1 LKITQEEVVDL
12 QTVLNIELEEDDL
25 PPYLDRGY
33 QRVVNRVSIPGFR
46 KGKAPRTIVENFL
59 GKESLIREALDF
71 MVSDVTEKAFSERNI
86 ETAGPPDVEL
96 LDLDP
101 VIFKATVALKP
112 IVDLGNYR
120 GIRVPET
127 PPEVKDEDV
136 ANQLEA
142 LRHESASWEP
152 VDRAVA
158 LGDMVTMDVTA
169 TVEDSE
175 ILNESDTVYLADAE
189 NEMPFPGL
197 PQRLEGAEVGVVR
210 EFDLEIPSD
219 YGSDQIAGKTA
230 RFVVTVNDVK
240 ERKLPEL
247 DDEFAKGVGDDCDT
261 LDALRESVRDQLQA
275 AAEESAERLYK
286 EAAVDELLA
295 NATVELAP
303 LSVDREIDRSMG
315 HRARLSEML
324 GVPVE
329 DFLRQFGTTEEEVR
343 QSTRETAVRDL
354 TRSYALATLA
364 EAEGLEVA
372 DDEVEEQVREILAAD
387 GGRRQG
393 SRRQDRRRER
403 DRLRAGVEAEMMET
417 KSLGR
422 LVDIAK
428 GGADTDAAD
437 HEEQGTEGERVDT

>member
-1 LKITQEEVVDL
+1 M

-59 GKESLIREALDF
+59 GKENLIREALDF

-136 ANQLEA
+136 ENRLED
-142 LRHESASWEP
+142 LRHESASWDP

-175 ILNESDTVYLADAE
+175 ILNESDAVYVADAD
-189 NEMPFPGL
+189 NESPFPGM
-197 PQRLEGAEVGVVR
+197 PQELEGAEVGVGR
-210 EFDLEIPSD
+210 EFDLEVPSD
-219 YGSDQIAGKTA
+219 FGSEQIAGKTA

-247 DDEFAKGVGDDCDT
+247 DDEFAKGVGDDFDT
-261 LDALRESVRDQLQA
+261 LDALRESVRDQLQL
-275 AAEESAERLYK
+275 AAEGSAENMYQ

-303 LSVDREIDRSMG
+303 LSVDREIHRTMDR
-315 HRARLSEML
+315 RARLAEML
-324 GVPVE
+324 GIPVE
-329 DFLRQFGTTEEEVR
+329 DFQRESGTTEEEMR
-343 QSTRETAVRDL
+343 ESTRETAVKDL

-372 DDEVEEQVREILAAD
+372 EDEVEERVREMLAAD

-393 SRRQDRRRER
+393 SRQDRRRER
-403 DRLRAGVEAEMMET
+403 DRLRAGVEAQMMET

-422 LVDIAK
+422 LVNIAK

-437 HEEQGTEGERVDT
+437 HEEQDTEGERVDT

>member
-1 LKITQEEVVDL
+1 M

-59 GKESLIREALDF
+59 GKENLIREALDF

-136 ANQLEA
+136 ENRLEA
-142 LRHESASWEP
+142 LRHESASWDP

-175 ILNESDTVYLADAE
+175 ILNESDAVYVADAD
-189 NEMPFPGL
+189 NESPFPGM
-197 PQRLEGAEVGVVR
+197 PRELEGAEVGVGR
-210 EFDLEIPSD
+210 EFDLEVPSD
-219 YGSDQIAGKTA
+219 FGSEQIAGKTA

-247 DDEFAKGVGDDCDT
+247 DDEFAKGVGDDFDT
-261 LDALRESVRDQLQA
+261 LDALRESVRDQLQL
-275 AAEESAERLYK
+275 AAEGSAENMYQ

-303 LSVDREIDRSMG
+303 LSVDREIHRTMDR
-315 HRARLSEML
+315 RARLAEML
-324 GVPVE
+324 GIPVE
-329 DFLRQFGTTEEEVR
+329 DFQRESGTTEEEMR
-343 QSTRETAVRDL
+343 ESTRETAVKDL

-372 DDEVEEQVREILAAD
+372 EDEVEERVREMLAAD

-393 SRRQDRRRER
+393 SRQDRRRER
-403 DRLRAGVEAEMMET
+403 DRLRAGVEAQMMET

-422 LVDIAK
+422 LVNIAK

-437 HEEQGTEGERVDT
+437 HEEQDTEGERVDT

>member
-1 LKITQEEVVDL
+1 MVHVD
-12 QTVLNIELEEDDL
+12 
-25 PPYLDRGY
+25 
-33 QRVVNRVSIPGFR
+33 
-46 KGKAPRTIVENFL
+46 ENFTN
-59 GKESLIREALDF
+59 KR
-71 MVSDVTEKAFSERNI
+71 
-86 ETAGPPDVEL
+86 
-96 LDLDP
+96 
-101 VIFKATVALKP
+101 
-112 IVDLGNYR
+112 
-120 GIRVPET
+120 
-127 PPEVKDEDV
+127 
-136 ANQLEA
+136 
-142 LRHESASWEP
+142 
-152 VDRAVA
+152 
-158 LGDMVTMDVTA
+158 
-169 TVEDSE
+169 
-175 ILNESDTVYLADAE
+175 
-189 NEMPFPGL
+189 EMPFPEL

-240 ERKLPEL
+240 ERRLPEL
-247 DDEFAKGVGDDCDT
+247 DDEFAKGVGEDCDT

-343 QSTRETAVRDL
+343 ESTRETAVKDL

-364 EAEGLEVA
+364 EAEDLEVA
-372 DDEVEEQVREILAAD
+372 EDEVEERVREMLAAD

-393 SRRQDRRRER
+393 SRQDRRRER
-403 DRLRAGVEAEMMET
+403 DRLRTGVEAQMMET

-437 HEEQGTEGERVDT
+437 HEEQDTEGERVDT

>member
-33 QRVVNRVSIPGFR
+33 RRVVDRVSIPGFR

-247 DDEFAKGVGDDCDT
+247 DDEFAKGVGDDFDT
-261 LDALRESVRDQLQA
+261 LDALRESVRDQLQL
-275 AAEESAERLYK
+275 AAEGSAENMYQ

-303 LSVDREIDRSMG
+303 LSVDREIHRTMDR
-315 HRARLSEML
+315 RARLAEML
-324 GVPVE
+324 GIPVE
-329 DFLRQFGTTEEEVR
+329 DFQRESGTTEEEMR
-343 QSTRETAVRDL
+343 ESTRETAVKDL

-372 DDEVEEQVREILAAD
+372 EDEVEERVREMLAAD

-393 SRRQDRRRER
+393 SRQDRRRER
-403 DRLRAGVEAEMMET
+403 DRLRTGVEAQMMET

>member
-1 LKITQEEVVDL
+1 MKISQEEVVGL

-33 QRVVNRVSIPGFR
+33 RRVVDRVSIPGFR

-59 GKESLIREALDF
+59 GRESLIREALDF
-71 MVSDVTEKAFSERNI
+71 MVSDVTDKAISERNI
-86 ETAGPPDVEL
+86 ETTEPADVEL
-96 LDLDP
+96 LGLDP
-101 VIFKATVALKP
+101 VIFKATMALKP
-112 IVDLGNYR
+112 IVDIGDYR

-127 PPEVKDEDV
+127 PPEVTDEDV
-136 ANQLEA
+136 ENQLEA
-142 LRHESASWEP
+142 LRLESASWEP

-158 LGDMVTMDVTA
+158 LGDMITMDVTA

-175 ILNESDTVYLADAE
+175 ILNESDAVYVANAE
-189 NEMPFPGL
+189 NEPPFPGL
-197 PQRLEGAEVGVVR
+197 PQELEGAEVGVAR
-210 EFDLEIPSD
+210 EFDLESPSD
-219 YGSDQIAGKTA
+219 YGSERIAGKTA

-247 DDEFAKGVGDDCDT
+247 DDEFAKGVGDDFDT

-275 AAEESAERLYK
+275 AAEESAESLYEK
-286 EAAVDELLA
+286 AAVDELLA

-303 LSVDREIDRSMG
+303 LSVDREIDRAIG
-315 HRARLSEML
+315 RRARLSEML
-324 GVPVE
+324 GIPAE

-343 QSTRETAVRDL
+343 QSTRETAVKDL

-372 DDEVEEQVREILAAD
+372 DDEVEEQVREMLAAD
-387 GGRRQG
+387 GGRRQD
-393 SRRQDRRRER
+393 RRQDRRRDR
-403 DRLRAGVEAEMMET
+403 DRLRAGVGAQIMET

-422 LVDIAK
+422 LVAIAK
-428 GGADTDAAD
+428 GDADTDAAD
-437 HEEQGTEGERVDT
+437 HDEQHTQGERVDT

>member
-247 DDEFAKGVGDDCDT
+247 DDEFAKGVGDDFDT
-261 LDALRESVRDQLQA
+261 LDALRESVRDQLQL
-275 AAEESAERLYK
+275 AAEGSAENMYQ

-303 LSVDREIDRSMG
+303 LSVDREIHRTMDR
-315 HRARLSEML
+315 RARLAEML
-324 GVPVE
+324 GIPVE
-329 DFLRQFGTTEEEVR
+329 DFQRESGTTEEEMR
-343 QSTRETAVRDL
+343 ESTRETAVKDL

-364 EAEGLEVA
+364 EAEDLEVA
-372 DDEVEEQVREILAAD
+372 EDEVEERVREMLAAD

-393 SRRQDRRRER
+393 SRQDRRRER
-403 DRLRAGVEAEMMET
+403 DRLRTGVEAQMMET

-437 HEEQGTEGERVDT
+437 HEEQDTEGERVDT